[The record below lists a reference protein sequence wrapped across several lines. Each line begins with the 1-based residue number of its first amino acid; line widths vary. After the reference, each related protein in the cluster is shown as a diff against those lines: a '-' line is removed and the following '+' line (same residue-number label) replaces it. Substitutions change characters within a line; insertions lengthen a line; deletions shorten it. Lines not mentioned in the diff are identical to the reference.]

1 MVTETMKKLIKEEK
15 DPFQE
20 LMDAAAEDD
29 RASPTSPSQSP
40 GEESPTDP
48 SNNNNNGD
56 DNNDSSEQGQQQDPY
71 QSSLDT
77 ATKISK
83 DSGNVPEIIKTLK
96 ASIQQ
101 NGKVDPAFT
110 TKLVNGLIGTQDEK
124 LVRVARRIQ
133 DYLNLRE
140 NKRQPTMKK
149 TLTLNK
155 QLYEQ
160 AIREKTTRLF
170 LQHLKENMLASVDGS
185 TINGDPLMPK
195 VRRAVLDAQA
205 VVMDKL
211 EEVIRKTLEL
221 KDVGTMS
228 AEEQR
233 LYEQTMKVFSEKVVE
248 AFTTA
253 LRSIQHLPQEQEE
266 PKTQQQTPPSVS
278 SQQK

>member
-1 MVTETMKKLIKEEK
+1 MMIKEQNNND

-20 LMDAAAEDD
+20 LMDAAKKDD
-29 RASPTSPSQSP
+29 QANPSPNDNEQPGQTSDD
-40 GEESPTDP
+40 T
-48 SNNNNNGD
+48 NGD
-56 DNNDSSEQGQQQDPY
+56 NENNTDPY
-71 QSSLDT
+71 QSSLDS

-83 DSGNVPEIIKTLK
+83 ESGNIPEIIKTLK

-101 NGKVDPAFT
+101 NSKTDPAFT
-110 TKLVNGLIGTQDEK
+110 TKLVNGLLGTQDEK

-140 NKRQPTMKK
+140 NKTIMTTKK
-149 TLTLNK
+149 NLVLDK
-155 QLYEQ
+155 QLYEK

-170 LQHLKENMLASVDGS
+170 LQHIKENMMTDATA

-266 PKTQQQTPPSVS
+266 PKTQQTQPPSVAQ
-278 SQQK
+278 QQK

>member
-1 MVTETMKKLIKEEK
+1 MVTEAMKKHIREEK

-29 RASPTSPSQSP
+29 KASPTTPSQP

-48 SNNNNNGD
+48 SS

-140 NKRQPTMKK
+140 NKRQSAMKK
-149 TLTLNK
+149 TLTLDK

-170 LQHLKENMLASVDGS
+170 LQHLKENMLATNDGS

-233 LYEQTMKVFSEKVVE
+233 LYEQTMKIFSEKVVE

-266 PKTQQQTPPSVS
+266 PKTQQSQPPSVAP
-278 SQQK
+278 QQK